1 VYPSL
6 RFPRFP
12 LRRRAPRR
20 GFSLIELMVVVAI
33 IAVLAVLAIPSIRER
48 MRDRRTQEAA
58 QRVAMIYREGRMR
71 AMGRGAAVLVRFDGS
86 DSGRFEMREGVRG
99 AAGGGGAE
107 CAALPAAGCQI
118 NAWQE
123 GSDDS
128 RVISSFE
135 PAKSGV
141 YEGVSIKLAGDADG
155 ADKKDVDICFTPMG
169 RTYVRYGTGDAFTP
183 LVGVPTARVE
193 RLLNSERV
201 GLERR
206 VLILPNGAS
215 RVTS

>member
-1 VYPSL
+1 
-6 RFPRFP
+6 
-12 LRRRAPRR
+12 
-20 GFSLIELMVVVAI
+20 MVVVAI

-58 QRVAMIYREGRMR
+58 QRVALVYREGRMR

-86 DSGRFEMREGVRG
+86 DSGRFEVREGVRG
-99 AAGGGGAE
+99 TAGGGGAN

-118 NAWQE
+118 NAWQD

-128 RVISSFE
+128 RVISSFD
-135 PAKSGV
+135 PTKSGV
-141 YEGVSIKLAGDADG
+141 YEGVSIKLADTEGGDRDNM
-155 ADKKDVDICFTPMG
+155 DVCFTPMG
-169 RTYVRYGTGDAFTP
+169 RTYVRYNNAAPFAP

-193 RLLNSERV
+193 RVLNGERV

-215 RVTS
+215 RLSS